1 MAYCTKCGSEIPEDA
16 KFCPKCGAPVH
27 AGEMGMQPDTSP
39 GKKKKRKPLLIGGIV
54 VVAGIV
60 LLLIA
65 AAISSE
71 PPKDREIV
79 YEGIEFRIP
88 GEWKLAGNSSSADGL
103 VFYTNR
109 SKGSEMLEMVA
120 IPDATSILELLGADY
135 LMDQVIEYIHDQT
148 GGKALG
154 TKKMTAAGYD
164 TYLYKVTG
172 ASKDFRGNSVE
183 GSYRVACILNS
194 DNSELI
200 LLCEYD
206 VTDGESEQKAL
217 TDLDYILESATATS
231 KKNTY

>member
-1 MAYCTKCGSEIPEDA
+1 
-16 KFCPKCGAPVH
+16 
-27 AGEMGMQPDTSP
+27 MQPGTSP

-71 PPKDREIV
+71 PPKDREVV

-120 IPDATSILELLGADY
+120 IPDATSLLELLGADY

>member
-1 MAYCTKCGSEIPEDA
+1 MAYCTKCGLEIPEDA

-27 AGEMGMQPDTSP
+27 AGETGMQPDTSP

-71 PPKDREIV
+71 PPKDREVV

-103 VFYTNR
+103 
-109 SKGSEMLEMVA
+109 
-120 IPDATSILELLGADY
+120 
-135 LMDQVIEYIHDQT
+135 
-148 GGKALG
+148 
-154 TKKMTAAGYD
+154 TAAGYD

>member
-1 MAYCTKCGSEIPEDA
+1 
-16 KFCPKCGAPVH
+16 
-27 AGEMGMQPDTSP
+27 
-39 GKKKKRKPLLIGGIV
+39 
-54 VVAGIV
+54 
-60 LLLIA
+60 
-65 AAISSE
+65 
-71 PPKDREIV
+71 
-79 YEGIEFRIP
+79 
-88 GEWKLAGNSSSADGL
+88 
-103 VFYTNR
+103 
-109 SKGSEMLEMVA
+109 
-120 IPDATSILELLGADY
+120 
-135 LMDQVIEYIHDQT
+135 MDQVIEYIHDQT

-231 KKNTY
+231 KKNIWLFVQIVEHRYRKVLLFVRSAAHRSKQTQHQPRKRPL

>member
-1 MAYCTKCGSEIPEDA
+1 
-16 KFCPKCGAPVH
+16 
-27 AGEMGMQPDTSP
+27 
-39 GKKKKRKPLLIGGIV
+39 
-54 VVAGIV
+54 
-60 LLLIA
+60 
-65 AAISSE
+65 
-71 PPKDREIV
+71 
-79 YEGIEFRIP
+79 
-88 GEWKLAGNSSSADGL
+88 
-103 VFYTNR
+103 
-109 SKGSEMLEMVA
+109 
-120 IPDATSILELLGADY
+120 
-135 LMDQVIEYIHDQT
+135 MDQVIEYIHDQT

>member
-1 MAYCTKCGSEIPEDA
+1 M
-16 KFCPKCGAPVH
+16 
-27 AGEMGMQPDTSP
+27 
-39 GKKKKRKPLLIGGIV
+39 
-54 VVAGIV
+54 
-60 LLLIA
+60 
-65 AAISSE
+65 
-71 PPKDREIV
+71 

-120 IPDATSILELLGADY
+120 IPDATSLLELLGADY

-148 GGKALG
+148 GGKALDAQ
-154 TKKMTAAGYD
+154 KLTAAGYD